1 MNPPITVDLP
11 SALTDIVPWALIG
24 LGVGVYLFY
33 RGFGLLRRQRLILNT
48 PRSTVRGAALGLVEV
63 SGKAVGPY
71 TLMSPL
77 SALNCYYYRAVAW
90 RNDGHRWKRAA
101 QETLHAPF
109 FVDDG
114 TGRLMVDPRGAEM
127 DLPAIFAHEYADTV
141 LDSEIIP
148 DYIGHFLR
156 RHGIPAECPL
166 KLEEYCIL
174 PGDTLFVL
182 GTLGENPQLVAN
194 GGVSA
199 RASQR
204 SGAGFVSEAAAD
216 LQRRGEMEFLAAGT
230 EVVSCSSAPADP
242 PEQFDLR
249 PPVMLMKG
257 PSPNPFFIS
266 WCSEREIVLTLSWRA
281 FLYIWVGPI
290 LMLLCLWLL
299 VRPIGR

>member
-1 MNPPITVDLP
+1 MAVDLSP
-11 SALTDIVPWALIG
+11 ALTDVAPWALVG
-24 LGVGVYLFY
+24 LGVGLYLFY

-90 RNDGHRWKRAA
+90 QNDGHRWKRAA
-101 QETLHAPF
+101 EETLHAPF

-127 DLPAIFAHEYADTV
+127 DLPAIFAHEYADSV
-141 LDSEIIP
+141 LDSELIP

-166 KLEEYCIL
+166 KLEEYCVL

-182 GTLGENPQLVAN
+182 GTLGENPRLEAN
-194 GGVSA
+194 GADGVSA
-199 RASQR
+199 LQP
-204 SGAGFVSEAAAD
+204 GPEFVSQAAAD
-216 LQRRGEMEFLAAGT
+216 LQRRGEMEFLAPGT
-230 EVVSCSSAPADP
+230 EAASSSSAPTDP
-242 PEQFDLR
+242 REQFDLR
-249 PPVMLMKG
+249 PPTLLRKG

-290 LMLLCLWLL
+290 LTLLCLWLL
-299 VRPIGR
+299 VRQAGG

>member
-1 MNPPITVDLP
+1 MNPGMAAYLA
-11 SALTDIVPWALIG
+11 SALSDATPWALIG
-24 LGVGVYLFY
+24 LGVGVFLFY
-33 RGFGLLRRQRLILNT
+33 RGFSLLRRQRLILNT
-48 PRSTVRGAALGLVEV
+48 PRSTIRGAALGLVEI

-90 RNDGHRWKRAA
+90 QNDGHRWKRAA
-101 QETLHAPF
+101 QESLHAPF

-127 DLPAIFAHEYADTV
+127 DLPAIFAHEYADSM

-156 RHGIPAECPL
+156 RHGIPLECPL

-182 GTLGENPQLVAN
+182 GTLQENPQLDAP
-194 GGVSA
+194 GA
-199 RASQR
+199 AASG
-204 SGAGFVSEAAAD
+204 GAGFVSQAAAD
-216 LQRRGEMEFLAAGT
+216 LQRRGEMEFLAPGT
-230 EVVSCSSAPADP
+230 EAANAPADSS
-242 PEQFDLR
+242 EQFDLR
-249 PPVMLMKG
+249 PPTLLMRA

-290 LMLLCLWLL
+290 LTLLCLWLL
-299 VRPIGR
+299 VRPIGQ